1 MFVVDAEAYLE
12 VPYRKLGELLKR
24 STPQSKAVQPIS
36 SQTAVAK

>member
-24 STPQSKAVQPIS
+24 STLQSKAVRAYIIANRCS
-36 SQTAVAK
+36 